1 MDSSPSNNC
10 KNIERMDQMERPV
23 IGVMPLWDEQKDCIW
38 MLPGYMRGIEE
49 AGAVPLILP
58 LTDSEAALK
67 RTAALVDGF
76 LFTGGQDVNPAV
88 YKEPKSGRCG
98 EVCDIRD
105 RMETFIFRE
114 GVLNLGKPALGICRG
129 IQFINAALGGSLYQD
144 IPTELPSAITH
155 SMKPPYDVP
164 AHAVRLLPESPLAEL
179 AGKERLEVN
188 SSHHQGIKRL
198 AAGLQAMAWSDDGL
212 VEAVYMPNHPYLW
225 AVQWHP
231 EMSLG
236 DEDSRKIFAAFA
248 GKAGAG

>member
-1 MDSSPSNNC
+1 M
-10 KNIERMDQMERPV
+10 EQMERPV
-23 IGVMPLWDEQKDCIW
+23 IGVMPLWDEQKNSIW

-67 RTAALVDGF
+67 RAVDLVDGF
-76 LFTGGQDVNPAV
+76 LFTGGQDVNPDV
-88 YKEPKSGRCG
+88 YGDPKSARCG
-98 EVCDIRD
+98 EICGTRD
-105 RMETFIFRE
+105 RMEAFVFRE

-144 IPTELPSAITH
+144 IPAELPSAITH
-155 SMKPPYDVP
+155 SMKPPYDAP
-164 AHAVRLLPESPLAEL
+164 AHAVRLLPESPLSKL
-179 AGKERLEVN
+179 TGKERLEVN

-198 AAGLQAMAWSDDGL
+198 ANGLEAMAWADDGL
-212 VEAVYMPNHPYLW
+212 VEAVYMPDRPYVW

-248 GKAGAG
+248 GEAGAG